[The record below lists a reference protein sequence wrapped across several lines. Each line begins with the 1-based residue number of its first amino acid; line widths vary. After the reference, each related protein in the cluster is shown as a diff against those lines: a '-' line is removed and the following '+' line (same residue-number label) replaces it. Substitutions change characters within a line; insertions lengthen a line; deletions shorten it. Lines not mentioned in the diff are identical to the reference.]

1 MAKEKKTKGEMKK
14 ENVSCADKLCPFH
27 GANKLRLRGR
37 VFQGEVIRKFPGKIT
52 VQFERMIKIP
62 KYERYEKRKTNI
74 HARVPDCMKDKFVIG
89 DLVQVSETRPVSKM
103 IHFVLNDI
111 IKSEVGSK

>member
-1 MAKEKKTKGEMKK
+1 MVKNIGLEAKQPEKECQDRKCPWHG
-14 ENVSCADKLCPFH
+14 KLPV
-27 GANKLRLRGR
+27 RGR

-52 VQFERMIKIP
+52 VQFERMVKIP